1 MNALRRVRTE
11 ARTVFERDPIEA
23 HPLFR
28 YMSEGSLGEEAT
40 RSIALDV
47 FHVVDAFPR
56 FLAALIAQIHDYRLR
71 MELVENLY
79 CEHGSMD
86 PAEIHVVTY
95 RSFLHALGIEDAAI
109 DGSVP
114 GIPAT
119 VYVRA
124 VLDLC
129 ARAPVVEALAAMG
142 VIEEIVARVSPI
154 VGRFG
159 ARRASAGTG
168 SHFSVHETL
177 DFSHADEL
185 YALAERAASP
195 ERPREVARGLE
206 LGWYYQRRLYDDL
219 VATYVR

>member
-1 MNALRRVRTE
+1 MNALPRVRTE
-11 ARTVFERDPIEA
+11 ARPLFERDPIEA

-28 YMSEGSLGEEAT
+28 HMENGSLSDRAV
-40 RSIALDV
+40 RAIALDV

-56 FLAALIAQIHDYRLR
+56 FLAALIAQIPDYRLR

-95 RSFLHALGIEDAAI
+95 RSFLHALGIDDAAI
-109 DGSVP
+109 DASEP
-114 GIPAT
+114 GLPAT

-124 VLDLC
+124 VFDLC
-129 ARAPVVEALAAMG
+129 ARAPVAEALAAMG
-142 VIEEIVARVSPI
+142 VIEEVVARVSPI

-159 ARRASAGTG
+159 ARYASGGTG

-185 YALAERAASP
+185 YGLAERAASP
-195 ERPREVARGLE
+195 QRPNETARGLE
-206 LGWYYQRRLYDDL
+206 LGRYYQRRLYDDL